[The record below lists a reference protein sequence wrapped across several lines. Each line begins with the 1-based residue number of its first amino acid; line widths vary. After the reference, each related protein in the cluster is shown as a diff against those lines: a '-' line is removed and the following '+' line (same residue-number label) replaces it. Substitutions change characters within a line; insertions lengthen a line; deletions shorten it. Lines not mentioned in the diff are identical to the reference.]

1 VCGERLEVVKV
12 FIYLFRGKVR
22 KLGWTGGGGG
32 GEYKNERQTLRAT
45 DLLMKIPNMNAK
57 VLENIYEIIRVSKML
72 YGIELWGVK
81 EEWEI
86 IEGIQGR
93 LCITS

>member
-1 VCGERLEVVKV
+1 
-12 FIYLFRGKVR
+12 
-22 KLGWTGGGGG
+22 
-32 GEYKNERQTLRAT
+32 
-45 DLLMKIPNMNAK
+45 MNAK